1 MKVRHFGNT
10 ANNAVHNV
18 LLLDQFEGIESD
30 LPIRMYGIDHAIS
43 APAWEAVD
51 FEVPNSEWVAKPD
64 WTPFAEAAAVNAVYS
79 DLPSVSLPASRD
91 VTPGGAASRAMRL
104 VTAARTRVFGPL
116 RGKSWAQPI
125 VEARDRHALARRPVL
140 AEQEGDVNLVY
151 GSPSLLL
158 EQVPKNASRTVCL
171 EHGTIRWVADG
182 STAERAFRD
191 AYRQQVQRSMHLW
204 VTNLDPRTLEV
215 AEDVMPG
222 RWSAFPH
229 PFLPDPRVPF
239 PESSTH
245 RDALLQTSRSQ
256 FLVLLPASQN
266 WSKEHDK
273 GSMTALRAFVEL
285 RRRGAEVG
293 LVAIEWGHQ
302 LAESRAYLEHAGVGE
317 NVVWLPPLARF
328 PLQRMMANV
337 DVVWDQF
344 GLEVFGALAL
354 RAVEQG
360 TPLVSS
366 GLAPIGEQFIGGPVP
381 WRAAGSTD
389 EIVHETTQ
397 VLEQIG
403 REGRVSVVESTR
415 DRYRGWL
422 FERHPPAVT
431 AALQRELYSAILDG
445 SFRSGA
451 AATDAW
457 PKWIDAADLKG
468 A

>member
-1 MKVRHFGNT
+1 MRVRHFGNT

-18 LLLDQFEGIESD
+18 LLLDHFQGIESE

-43 APAWEAVD
+43 APAWELAD
-51 FEVPNSEWVAKPD
+51 FDVPDAEWVAKPD
-64 WTPFAEAAAVNAVYS
+64 WTLFPEAAAVNAAYS
-79 DLPSVSLPASRD
+79 DLPNVSLPAAGDAPSHA
-91 VTPGGAASRAMRL
+91 AASPATRL
-104 VTAARTRVFGPL
+104 VMAARTRLFGPL
-116 RGKSWAQPI
+116 RGKAWARPL
-125 VEARDRHALARRPVL
+125 VEVRDRRALARRPVL
-140 AEQEGDVNLVY
+140 AEQAGHVNVVY
-151 GSPSLLL
+151 GSPSLIL
-158 EQVPKNASRTVCL
+158 EQIPKVPSRTVCL

-182 STAERAFRD
+182 SRAEKAFRD

-215 AEDVMPG
+215 AEDLMPG

-239 PESSTH
+239 PESSTQ
-245 RDALLQTSRSQ
+245 RDALLRASRSQ

-273 GSMTALRAFVEL
+273 GSMTALRAYVEL
-285 RRRGAEVG
+285 RRRGVDVG
-293 LVAIEWGHQ
+293 LIAIEWGHQ
-302 LAESRAYLEHAGVGE
+302 LAESRTYLEQAGVGA

-360 TPLVSS
+360 APLVSS
-366 GLAPIGEQFIGGPVP
+366 GLTRIGEQFIGGPVP

-397 VLEQIG
+397 VLEQIARDG
-403 REGRVSVVESTR
+403 RASVVASTR
-415 DRYRGWL
+415 DRYRAWL

-431 AALQRELYSAILDG
+431 AALQHDLYAAILDG
-445 SFRSGA
+445 SFRSGS

-457 PKWIDAADLKG
+457 PQWIDAADLKD